1 MIKHLIYITTIA
13 VSLLG
18 GTAFSQSHFGVEDSL
33 DIELNEILKGSTFSK
48 SKYLCDSIGQAV
60 GVESPMYTKALLRKA
75 WLCVVN
81 SQSDS
86 ALFFSQRVQKLNL
99 TYPIPALHLAEAVR
113 LEGIVAQMS
122 DDYSMAKEK
131 YFESLG
137 ILDPVPSLFRGG
149 LYANIAHAN
158 SGIDLDSAIFYQKKS
173 LADYKVFI
181 EDTAALNNYYSEII
195 NLAKYY
201 YVQRDYELAKS
212 TLQNVLNPSTN
223 DSEEMSET
231 TRLYALDLLAA
242 FYRREGN
249 FKEAELVG
257 LEMEEIAERTGSL
270 SQQKTTYNSLYYTYY
285 DQEKWELA
293 LDYLNYYLV
302 VSDSLMNQ
310 EKISEINK
318 LRVQYES
325 EKKDANLKLAKAQ
338 LNEQIATAKRNRLI
352 NRTIIG
358 VIIVILA
365 ITVLIIF
372 NYRQKQ
378 RIANQK
384 IELSN
389 QRVDVLLSEQEVKT
403 KDAALQ
409 GQEAE
414 RQRISRDLHDQLGG
428 LLATIKLQFQSPDAP
443 EISEKTLSLID
454 QASTE
459 VRRIS
464 HDLAAGTITQ
474 FGLIPALDDLCTS
487 LNQSGTIEAELNHF
501 GLESRLPQKVEL
513 QLYRVIQELTSNVL
527 KHAKAQNISISLTML
542 EDELNILFEDDGKG
556 MKMDPNKKPGIGLLN
571 MQERMAQINGT
582 LTFDSYVGRGT
593 TANISLPL

>member
-1 MIKHLIYITTIA
+1 MIKKLAYLFTLA

-18 GTAFSQSHFGVEDSL
+18 GTAYSQALYGIGDSL
-33 DIELNEILKGSTFSK
+33 DVHLNEVLEGSSFTRA
-48 SKYLCDSIGQAV
+48 KYLCDSIGRAS
-60 GVESPMYTKALLRKA
+60 GVESPLYSKALLRKA
-75 WLCVVN
+75 WLCVGN
-81 SQSDS
+81 SQMDS
-86 ALFFSQRVQKLNL
+86 ALYFSQSVFKLNAEH
-99 TYPIPALHLAEAVR
+99 PIPKQHLAEAYR

-122 DDYSMAKEK
+122 NDYSLAKTK
-131 YFESLG
+131 YFQALS
-137 ILDPVPSLFRGG
+137 ILEATPSLFKGG
-149 LYANIAHAN
+149 LYANIAQA
-158 SGIDLDSAIFYQKKS
+158 SSATDLDSALYYQQKS
-173 LADYKVFI
+173 LQNYKAFAS
-181 EDTAALNNYYSEII
+181 DTTARNIYYSERI

-201 YVQRDYELAKS
+201 YVLGDYELAKS
-212 TLQNVLNPSTN
+212 TLKDVLD
-223 DSEEMSET
+223 DSDEISES
-231 TRLYALDLLAA
+231 TRLYAMDLLAA
-242 FYRREGN
+242 FYRREEN
-249 FKEAELVG
+249 YVEAERVG
-257 LEMEEIAERTGSL
+257 LEMEEIAEKSKSL

-285 DQEKWELA
+285 DQGKWELA

-310 EKISEINK
+310 EKISDINK

-338 LNEQIATAKRNRLI
+338 LNEQIATAKKNRLI

-358 VIIVILA
+358 VIVVILA

-389 QRVDVLLSEQEVKT
+389 QKVDVLLSEQEVKT

-428 LLATIKLQFQSPDAP
+428 LLATIKLQFQAPDAP
-443 EISEKTLSLID
+443 EISEKTLDLID

-501 GLESRLPQKVEL
+501 GLENRLPQNIEL

-527 KHAKAQNISISLTML
+527 KHAQAQHISISLTML
-542 EDELNILFEDDGKG
+542 ESELNILFEDDGKG
-556 MKMDPNKKPGIGLLN
+556 MKNDPNKKPGIGLLN
-571 MQERMAQINGT
+571 MKERMAQINGT